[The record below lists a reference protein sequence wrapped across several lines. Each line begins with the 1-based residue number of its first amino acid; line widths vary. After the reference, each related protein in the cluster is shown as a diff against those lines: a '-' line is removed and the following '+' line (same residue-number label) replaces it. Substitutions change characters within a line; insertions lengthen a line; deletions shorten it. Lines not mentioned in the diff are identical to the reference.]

1 MRSVEATSRPNRGLS
16 LVRKAA
22 VVGNAT
28 EKRYAAVSAA
38 WRLSVKEF
46 GGAAFALVLWGG
58 LLGET
63 LAPPLTSPGGEGGG
77 IGDNLATGGCL

>member
-1 MRSVEATSRPNRGLS
+1 M
-16 LVRKAA
+16 RKAA

-46 GGAAFALVLWGG
+46 GGAAFALVPWGG
-58 LLGET
+58 LLGAT
-63 LAPPLTSPGGEGGG
+63 LALLQIGPGGEGGG
-77 IGDNLATGGCL
+77 IGDNLATGGRL

>member
-1 MRSVEATSRPNRGLS
+1 MRSVVATSRPNRGLS

-46 GGAAFALVLWGG
+46 GGAAFAL
-58 LLGET
+58 
-63 LAPPLTSPGGEGGG
+63 APPLTSPGGEGGG
-77 IGDNLATGGCL
+77 IGDNLATGGHL